1 MSLLSDDHGSHTT
14 GNGFARSWLTIL
26 SHPQWRADKSRR
38 DQAAGEDKQA
48 LAELGPAQQMADLK
62 TERPEG
68 QGRKGGQ
75 GIFHGNDLRQALA
88 QHASN
93 STGAHSTN
101 SGTADAHDL
110 NES

>member
-1 MSLLSDDHGSHTT
+1 MSLLSVDHDSHTT
-14 GNGFARSWLTIL
+14 GNGCARPWLTIL
-26 SHPQWRADKSRR
+26 SHPQRRADKSRR
-38 DQAAGEDKQA
+38 NQAASEDKQA
-48 LAELGPAQQMADLK
+48 LAELVPAQEMADFE

-68 QGRKGGQ
+68 QGRKGRQ